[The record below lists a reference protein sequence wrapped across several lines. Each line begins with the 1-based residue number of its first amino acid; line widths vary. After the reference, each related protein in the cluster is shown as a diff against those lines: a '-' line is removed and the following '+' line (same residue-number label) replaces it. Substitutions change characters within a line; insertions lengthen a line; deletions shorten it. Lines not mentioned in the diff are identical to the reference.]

1 MDDPVFRAARPI
13 LDEALAGLRA
23 AAEGASPELLN
34 RRPAGNDT
42 NTIAVI
48 VTHALHSTRSWLSLA
63 TGAEPPAR
71 DRPAEFRT
79 VVEDTIG
86 FLASVDALATDCRT
100 LLETEEP
107 FDPVRTGMAPWRSD
121 ADADEPVTAAWALI
135 HAFEHLGQHTAHAQ
149 LTRQLL
155 DAAG

>member
-13 LDEALAGLRA
+13 LDETLAGLRA

-34 RRPAGNDT
+34 RRPAGDDT

-79 VVEDTIG
+79 VVQDTSG
-86 FLASVDALATDCRT
+86 FLASVDALATDCRS
-100 LLETEEP
+100 LLETDEA
-107 FDPVRTGMAPWRSD
+107 FDAGAIREDPRDG
-121 ADADEPVTAAWALI
+121 EQVTAIWALI
-135 HAFEHLGQHTAHAQ
+135 HAIEHLREHVAHAE
-149 LTRQLL
+149 LTRQVF
-155 DAAG
+155 DRPV